1 MHWLARATVREDVRR
16 SGWSL
21 EMVAPALTRSSHGGF
36 AGIFVALYIVEK
48 SLDDVV
54 LLDLRGRIRLG
65 DETAAL
71 RKTVDDILSSGR
83 RQIILSLEGIDYIDS
98 TGLAILIACCMS
110 ARKQKGDLKLAHL
123 TTRVRDLLQI
133 TRLSTVFDSYQTASD
148 AKLAF
153 QERKP
158 D

>member
-1 MHWLARATVREDVRR
+1 MIQPRADSFPKSRKRSSGYWLARYHPQQDEDLQDGPTRGLNGDPTRYQGRRHDSMHWLARATVREDVRR

-83 RQIILSLEGIDYIDS
+83 RQIILSLEGVD
-98 TGLAILIACCMS
+98 
-110 ARKQKGDLKLAHL
+110 
-123 TTRVRDLLQI
+123 
-133 TRLSTVFDSYQTASD
+133 
-148 AKLAF
+148 
-153 QERKP
+153 
-158 D
+158 